1 MDITEQQHWLVLSR
15 LAGGNGAIRRR
26 LQQQYTNPLDI
37 LHAPES
43 RWREAGADSELCR
56 QRRSWQRCAHQ
67 HQAQQQALRDLDCL
81 RQQNAT
87 LLVLGVDGYP
97 PLLAEIHDP
106 PPMLYVSGN
115 PHSLCSPLM
124 AVVGSRRPASSGC
137 RAARGFA
144 AALVEAGLG
153 ICSGMALGIDAE
165 AHRGAL
171 ATGGETI
178 AVMATGIEGR
188 YPRRHLDL
196 AVEIEQQGALVTEFP
211 PGSAPRREHFPQRNR
226 LISGL
231 SLGVL
236 VVEAAMR
243 SGSLITA
250 RMAMEQNREV
260 FALPHSIYYP
270 GGRGCHHL
278 IRQGAKLV
286 ENPTDICE
294 ELGPLYA
301 AQQQLQLPDPPR
313 PSLPEPLAAVYAA
326 VGYEG
331 VSVDELSLQ
340 GSIDAAVVL
349 TGLVELQVRGLL
361 VCRNGLYMRK

>member
-1 MDITEQQHWLVLSR
+1 MDITEQQYWLVLSR
-15 LAGGNGAIRRR
+15 LPGCNGAIRRR
-26 LQQQYTNPLDI
+26 LQQQFTHPLDI
-37 LHAPES
+37 LEAPES
-43 RWREAGADSELCR
+43 SWIAAGADGELRR
-56 QRRSWQRCAHQ
+56 QRRNWQRCAHQ
-67 HQAQQQALRDLDCL
+67 HPAQQQALRDLDCL
-81 RQQNAT
+81 QEQNAI
-87 LLVLGVDGYP
+87 LLVMGVDGYP

-115 PHSLCSPLM
+115 PHSLSSPLL
-124 AVVGSRRPASSGC
+124 AIVGSRRPASSGC
-137 RAARGFA
+137 RAAREFA
-144 AALVEAGLG
+144 AALVDAGLG

-171 ATGGETI
+171 AAGGETI

-188 YPRRHLDL
+188 YPRRHQDL
-196 AVEIEQQGALVTEFP
+196 AVEIARRGALITEFP
-211 PGSAPRREHFPQRNR
+211 PGSAPRREHFPRRNR

-260 FALPHSIYYP
+260 FAMPHSIFYP

-286 ENPTDICE
+286 ENPADICE

-301 AQQQLQLPDPPR
+301 AQQELQLPTPPKPR
-313 PSLPEPLAAVYAA
+313 LSGPLAAIYGA

-331 VSVDELSLQ
+331 ISVDELSLQ

-349 TGLVELQVRGLL
+349 TSLVELQVRGLL
-361 VCRNGLYMRK
+361 VCQNGLYMRK

>member
-1 MDITEQQHWLVLSR
+1 MDISEQQYWLVLSR
-15 LAGGNGAIRRR
+15 LPGCNGAIRRR
-26 LQQQYTNPLDI
+26 LQQQYSNPLDI

-43 RWREAGADSELCR
+43 SWRAAGADRELCQ
-56 QRRSWQRCAHQ
+56 QRRSWQRCAHR
-67 HQAQQQALRDLDCL
+67 HPAQQQAARDLDCL
-81 RQQNAT
+81 QEQNAIV
-87 LLVLGVDGYP
+87 LVLGAEGYP

-106 PPMLYVSGN
+106 PPLLYVSGN
-115 PHSLCSPLM
+115 PASLCSPLL
-124 AVVGSRRPASSGC
+124 AIVGSRRPASSGC

-171 ATGGETI
+171 DAGGETI

-188 YPRRHLDL
+188 YPRRHQDL
-196 AVEIEQQGALVTEFP
+196 AVEIQQLGALVTEFP

-231 SLGVL
+231 SLGAL
-236 VVEAAMR
+236 VVEAAVR

-278 IRQGAKLV
+278 IRQGATLV
-286 ENPTDICE
+286 ESPTDICQ

-301 AQQQLQLPDPPR
+301 AQKELQLSDPPKQNL
-313 PSLPEPLAAVYAA
+313 SAPLAAIYGL

-331 VSVDELSLQ
+331 VSVDELSLE
-340 GSIDAAVVL
+340 GNVDAAVAL